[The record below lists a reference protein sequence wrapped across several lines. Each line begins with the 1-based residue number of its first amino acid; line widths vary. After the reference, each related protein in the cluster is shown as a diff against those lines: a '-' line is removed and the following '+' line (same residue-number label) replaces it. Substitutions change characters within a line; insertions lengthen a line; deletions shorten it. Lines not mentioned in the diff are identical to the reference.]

1 MILSDEDVKALKLEV
16 YGPYKC
22 AVEVD
27 ALRTVLVRMTEAAVL
42 EKLRQQEPVEFWL
55 CKSCGHYYNG
65 PVTSCDCMANG
76 APKMVHLYAAPV
88 PTTTPKE

>member
-1 MILSDEDVKALKLEV
+1 MILTDEELEDIKFRQRDQLVDLEV
-16 YGPYKC
+16 LR
-22 AVEVD
+22 AVES
-27 ALRTVLVRMTEAAVL
+27 AVL

-88 PTTTPKE
+88 PATTPKE

>member
-1 MILSDEDVKALKLEV
+1 MILTDEELEDIKFRQRDQLVDLEV
-16 YGPYKC
+16 LR
-22 AVEVD
+22 AVES
-27 ALRTVLVRMTEAAVL
+27 AVL